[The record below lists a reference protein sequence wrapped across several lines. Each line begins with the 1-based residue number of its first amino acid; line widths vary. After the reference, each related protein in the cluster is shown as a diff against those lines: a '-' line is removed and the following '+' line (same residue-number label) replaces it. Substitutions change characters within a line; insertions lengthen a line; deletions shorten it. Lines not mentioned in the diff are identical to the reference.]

1 MKPKIAV
8 FVHQPMCSI
17 QSNNGIINALS
28 EYYNFK
34 IFTKQEVEE
43 NFFDDVDMVSFPGG
57 FGNSDSFDYLMR
69 SNGDRVKQFVKDGG
83 KYLGICMGAY
93 WAGKYYFDI
102 LDNVEP
108 VQYYKRPTSD
118 TKRPHT
124 KNIRIVWK
132 GQPMKMFFNDGCA
145 LIGDSNKF
153 ETIATYNNGDPMAI
167 MQDNI
172 GLIGC
177 HPESEIHWYNSYTWM
192 RGLYHN
198 GKHHEI
204 LLDFV
209 DTLIKK

>member
-1 MKPKIAV
+1 
-8 FVHQPMCSI
+8 
-17 QSNNGIINALS
+17 
-28 EYYNFK
+28 
-34 IFTKQEVEE
+34 
-43 NFFDDVDMVSFPGG
+43 
-57 FGNSDSFDYLMR
+57 
-69 SNGDRVKQFVKDGG
+69 
-83 KYLGICMGAY
+83 MGAY

-124 KNIRIVWK
+124 KNIPIVWK

-198 GKHHEI
+198 GKHHEL

-209 DTLIKK
+209 DALMEK